1 MNQQDKLSE
10 ITRRIVE
17 TCNPEKIILFGSYA
31 RGTAQA
37 DSDVDLLII
46 LPKIQHQREESL
58 RIRRSLRGLLV
69 PVDILLATTEQ
80 IERLGEMPGLIYRT
94 ALQEGKVLYERT

>member
-1 MNQQDKLSE
+1 MNPPDKLSE
-10 ITRRIVE
+10 IVRRIVE

-31 RGTAQA
+31 RGAAQA

-46 LPKIQHQREESL
+46 LPAIQHQREESL
-58 RIRRSLRGLLV
+58 RIRRALRGLMV

-80 IERLGEMPGLIYRT
+80 IERLGDMPGLIYRT
-94 ALQEGKVLYERT
+94 ALREGKVVYERT